1 MFKPCKPFKTFKT
14 MKLDPFPAPASKA
27 FDTPYRAPWWLPGG
41 HLQTIYARSLT
52 RTIAMRYRR
61 ERWQTPDED
70 FIDLDWLDS
79 SLDGSK
85 VVVLFHGLE
94 GCSSSH
100 YAISL
105 MAMLAQRGWGGVVP
119 HFRGCSAEANRLPR
133 SYHAG
138 DSPEIDWILR
148 RLKEKHAECEIY
160 VVAISLGANMFL
172 KWLGE
177 QGGAAQKIV
186 ARAVAVSAPLDL
198 RAAAQQ
204 LDSGFKK
211 ILYTRHFLQSLR
223 SKVLAK
229 ISAHGLAIEPRAVR
243 ACSTFRA
250 IDDLYTAPFHGFEN
264 ADDYWTHT
272 SSKSWLKA
280 IRVPTLL
287 INARN
292 DPFLPESAL
301 PTNEEVSGSVTL
313 DFPRDGGHVG
323 FVTGKFPG
331 RLEWLPRRMIDFF
344 AVDHGVNISLTDEN
358 DAPG

>member
-1 MFKPCKPFKTFKT
+1 MLRHKDAKV
-14 MKLDPFPAPASKA
+14 
-27 FDTPYRAPWWLPGG
+27 TPLGGPGEYVAPWWLPGG

-52 RTIAMRYRR
+52 RNIAVPYRR

-85 VVVLFHGLE
+85 LVVLFHGLE

-100 YAISL
+100 YATSL
-105 MAMLAQRGWGGVVP
+105 MAELAQRGWGGVVP

-148 RLKEKHAECEIY
+148 RLKEENPKREIY
-160 VVAISLGANMFL
+160 VVAISLGANMLL

-177 QGGAAQKIV
+177 QDGAAQKIV

-198 RAAAQQ
+198 RAAARQ
-204 LDSGFKK
+204 LDVGFKK
-211 ILYTRHFLQSLR
+211 FLYTRHFLQTLR

-243 ACSTFRA
+243 ACSTFRD
-250 IDDLYTAPFHGFEN
+250 IDNIYTAPFHGFKD
-264 ADDYWTHT
+264 ADEYWAST
-272 SSKSWLKA
+272 SSKRWLKA
-280 IRVPTLL
+280 IRVPTLV

-301 PTNEEVSGSVTL
+301 PTHEEVSDSVTL

-331 RLEWLPRRMIDFF
+331 RLEWLPRRVIDFF
-344 AVDHGVNISLTDEN
+344 VADHGVNTSLTDEKL
-358 DAPG
+358 APGFGPPAMT